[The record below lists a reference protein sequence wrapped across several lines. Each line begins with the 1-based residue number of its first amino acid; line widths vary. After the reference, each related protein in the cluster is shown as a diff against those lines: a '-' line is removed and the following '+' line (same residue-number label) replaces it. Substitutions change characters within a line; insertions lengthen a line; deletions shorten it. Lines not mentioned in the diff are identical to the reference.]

1 MARRS
6 SFERLKELE
15 RGHTRSRARSY
26 ANDESWR
33 DDTYRYAEY
42 RLSNDDPNRMAP
54 PEEVTDR
61 RRRKHHPVAISPNTP
76 AANNQLTENIILL
89 LFLIGSIYGLYKL
102 TLYMLTQS

>member
-1 MARRS
+1 MARQS
-6 SFERLKELE
+6 SLDRLKELE
-15 RGHTRSRARSY
+15 RRSLRSRSRGY
-26 ANDESWR
+26 ADDESWR

-42 RLSNDDPNRMAP
+42 RLSNNDPNRMAP

-61 RRRKHHPVAISPNTP
+61 RRRKHHPVAVSPNTP